1 MENSSTKAINII
13 IELEGGY
20 VNHPA
25 DPGGETK
32 YGISKRSYPNEDI
45 KNLTVQRAAE
55 IYKRDFWD
63 KVRGDEYDWP
73 VNILLFDM
81 AVHSGPATAIRA
93 FQRTAGLT
101 ADGIIGPRTLAALK
115 QATPEQCARY
125 LAARQEFLAGLPNA
139 RLFMRGWNKRLFQL
153 ALSC

>member
-1 MENSSTKAINII
+1 MENHAIKAINLI

-32 YGISKRSYPNEDI
+32 YGISKRSYPSEDI
-45 KNLTVQRAAE
+45 KNLTKQRAAE
-55 IYKRDFWD
+55 LYKRDFWD
-63 KVRGDEYDWP
+63 KVKGDEYGWP
-73 VNILLFDM
+73 VNALLFDM
-81 AVHSGPATAIRA
+81 AVHSGPVQAVRT
-93 FQRTAGLT
+93 FQRTAGLA

-115 QATPEQCARY
+115 DADVELCARF
-125 LAARQEFLAGLPNA
+125 LSARQEFLARLPNA
-139 RLFMRGWNKRLFQL
+139 NSFMRGWNKRLFQL